1 VRWLYLIPS
10 IFFPLFERKQL
21 TLGVGLFFSIGVFRL
36 TDPSGLETILECKE
50 KEAFHPHPDLPI
62 YTVRLS
68 CFFFFLFFCF
78 S

>member
-1 VRWLYLIPS
+1 VLV
-10 IFFPLFERKQL
+10 FFLL
-21 TLGVGLFFSIGVFRL
+21 LLFSIGIFRL

-68 CFFFFLFFCF
+68 CFFF

>member
-1 VRWLYLIPS
+1 MLV
-10 IFFPLFERKQL
+10 FFLL
-21 TLGVGLFFSIGVFRL
+21 LLFSIGIFRL

-68 CFFFFLFFCF
+68 CFFFFLFFF
-78 S
+78 PDVMDF

>member
-1 VRWLYLIPS
+1 VLV
-10 IFFPLFERKQL
+10 FFYFI
-21 TLGVGLFFSIGVFRL
+21 FSIGVFRL

-68 CFFFFLFFCF
+68 CCFFVFLDVMNFFFFF
-78 S
+78 